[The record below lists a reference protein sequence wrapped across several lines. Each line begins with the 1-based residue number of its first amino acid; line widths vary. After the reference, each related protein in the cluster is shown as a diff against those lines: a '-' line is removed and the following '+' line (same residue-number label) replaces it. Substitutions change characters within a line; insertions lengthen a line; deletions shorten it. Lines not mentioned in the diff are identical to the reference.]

1 MFRLCLDYV
10 STMFDYDNDN
20 DNDNENDNDNQRVTW
35 TAFAILA
42 MFIDKISSASITKSL
57 IFP

>member
-42 MFIDKISSASITKSL
+42 MLSTEFSVNANQRRS
-57 IFP
+57 